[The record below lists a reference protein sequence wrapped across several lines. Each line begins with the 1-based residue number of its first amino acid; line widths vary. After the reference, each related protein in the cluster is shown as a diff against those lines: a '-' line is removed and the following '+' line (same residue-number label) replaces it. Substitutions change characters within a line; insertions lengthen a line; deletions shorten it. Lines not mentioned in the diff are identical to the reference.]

1 MKWIY
6 GKQDWK
12 LTEGGDPAEICCER
26 GLENCYL
33 MTNGL
38 GGFSSLTMTGAAAR
52 NDHAFLM
59 ACVQAP
65 NHRYNLVHR
74 LKEELIFE
82 EDGRKSSQE
91 SVPENGQECSQV
103 LSTQEFADRE
113 PETGCRYLTSFSWED
128 APVWRFLADGV
139 EIVKEA
145 GLEHGANRA
154 ALRYAIRNRSR
165 RDAVL
170 RVTPF
175 YQFVPKGKDMGEKE
189 RIVTVLSREAGSG
202 VEAAARGLVRAEY
215 AASGCPELYLRTN
228 GTFESIP
235 RVQEMLYYRY
245 DACDGRRETGRT
257 QADHRISLGV
267 PAGESRTLE
276 IVFETEGS
284 DRSAGWIITGMKE
297 RRKAL
302 RRQAHF
308 QSETAAALA
317 AAADQFVSR
326 RDSTNGET
334 ILAGYPFFE
343 DWGRDTMI
351 ALPGVCLS
359 TGRYETARNILR
371 TFAVNE
377 RDGLMPNLFP
387 EGGNEPMY
395 NTADAALL
403 FINCVYLYYK
413 RTQDAAF
420 AEEMY
425 PVMERIIN
433 GYMQGTRFGI
443 HMDEDGL
450 IAAGQGL
457 DQVTWMDVRVGEIL
471 PTPRHGKPVEI
482 NAYWYNALRI
492 MEELRPVA
500 GDAEAAGLDRS
511 AADGG
516 AAIGGA
522 VGKPSAGSGTAD
534 CGPDYGALAERVKR
548 SFSKKFWD
556 GERGCLRDVLLEGFP
571 DMQKAASSEAVPG
584 ASAGKGSG
592 NPAASH
598 IGSRT
603 GAHAPQQL
611 RCNQIWAVSLPFT
624 MLDREKERRIVET
637 VFEKLYTPYG
647 LRTLEKEDEEFH
659 PFYGGPMEERD
670 MAYHQGTVWVFPMG
684 AYYLAYLKVHDHSEE
699 AKRTVR
705 EQLETLEPALRE
717 GCIGQLPEIYDGE
730 NPVSSKGCFA
740 QAWSVGELLR
750 VYEALEG
757 AE

>member
-1 MKWIY
+1 MIS
-6 GKQDWK
+6 
-12 LTEGGDPAEICCER
+12 R

-74 LKEELIFE
+74 LKEELIFPE
-82 EDGRKSSQE
+82 KDGGAEADAEKRAE
-91 SVPENGQECSQV
+91 ADAGAGQEIRRV
-103 LSTQEFADRE
+103 LSTQEFAEGE
-113 PETGCRYLTSFSWED
+113 PETGCRYLSFFSWED

-145 GLEHGANRA
+145 GLEHGSNRA
-154 ALRYAIRNRSR
+154 ALLYEITNRSR
-165 RDAVL
+165 REAVL
-170 RVTPF
+170 QVTPF
-175 YQFVPKGKDMGEKE
+175 YQFVPKGKDMGETQ
-189 RIVTVLSREAGSG
+189 RIVSTPSG
-202 VEAAARGLVRAEY
+202 RVHAEN
-215 AASGCPELYLRTN
+215 AASGCPDLYLRTN
-228 GTFESIP
+228 GELESIP
-235 RVQEMLYYRY
+235 RVQERLYYSY
-245 DACDGRRETGRT
+245 DACDGRRKTGRAET
-257 QADHRISLGV
+257 DHRVTIQV

-276 IVFETEGS
+276 IVFETERS
-284 DRSAGWIITGMKE
+284 ERSAGWIITGMKE

-302 RRQAHF
+302 RQQAHF
-308 QSETAAALA
+308 RSETAGALA

-326 RDSTNGET
+326 RDSTKGET

-351 ALPGVCLS
+351 ALPGICLS
-359 TGRYETARNILR
+359 TGRYETAKSILR

-403 FINCVYLYYK
+403 FINCVYLYF
-413 RTQDAAF
+413 RETRDAAF
-420 AEEMY
+420 VKEMY
-425 PVMERIIN
+425 PVMERIVK

-443 HMDEDGL
+443 HMDTDGL

-492 MEELRPVA
+492 MEALGRKAKV
-500 GDAEAAGLDRS
+500 
-511 AADGG
+511 DG
-516 AAIGGA
+516 
-522 VGKPSAGSGTAD
+522 
-534 CGPDYGALAERVKR
+534 CGPDYGALAEQVKR
-548 SFSKKFWD
+548 SFTEKFWD
-556 GERGCLRDVLLEGFP
+556 EERGCLKDVLP
-571 DMQKAASSEAVPG
+571 AMDAKK
-584 ASAGKGSG
+584 ASAETDS
-592 NPAASH
+592 
-598 IGSRT
+598 
-603 GAHAPQQL
+603 AHAQDQI

-624 MLDREKERRIVET
+624 MLDRKKERQIVET

-647 LRTLEKEDEEFH
+647 LRTLEAGDREFH

-670 MAYHQGTVWVFPMG
+670 MAYHQGTVWVFPLG
-684 AYYLAYLKVHDHSEE
+684 AYYLAYLKVHDYSEE
-699 AKRTVR
+699 AKQTVK

-740 QAWSVGELLR
+740 QAWSVGEILR
-750 VYEALEG
+750 VYDALENDG
-757 AE
+757 REPI

>member
-1 MKWIY
+1 MKWNY

-12 LTEGGDPAEICCER
+12 LISR

-38 GGFSSLTMTGAAAR
+38 GGFSSLTMTGVAAR

-74 LKEELIFE
+74 LKEELIFPE
-82 EDGRKSSQE
+82 KDGGAEADAEKRAE
-91 SVPENGQECSQV
+91 ADAGAGQEIRRV
-103 LSTQEFADRE
+103 LSTQEFAEGE
-113 PETGCRYLTSFSWED
+113 PETGCRYLSFFSWED

-145 GLEHGANRA
+145 GLEHGSNRA
-154 ALRYAIRNRSR
+154 ALRYEITNRSR
-165 RDAVL
+165 REAVL
-170 RVTPF
+170 QVTPF
-175 YQFVPKGKDMGEKE
+175 YQFVPKGKDMGETQ
-189 RIVTVLSREAGSG
+189 RIVSTPSG
-202 VEAAARGLVRAEY
+202 RVHAEN
-215 AASGCPELYLRTN
+215 AASGCPDLYLRTN
-228 GTFESIP
+228 GELESIP
-235 RVQEMLYYRY
+235 RVQERLYYSY
-245 DACDGRRETGRT
+245 DACDGRRKTGRAET
-257 QADHRISLGV
+257 DHRVTIQV

-276 IVFETEGS
+276 IVFETERS
-284 DRSAGWIITGMKE
+284 ERSAGWIITGMKE

-302 RRQAHF
+302 RQQAHF
-308 QSETAAALA
+308 RSETAGALA

-326 RDSTNGET
+326 RDSTKGET

-351 ALPGVCLS
+351 ALPGICLS
-359 TGRYETARNILR
+359 TGRYETAKSILR

-403 FINCVYLYYK
+403 FINCVYLYF
-413 RTQDAAF
+413 RETRDAAF
-420 AEEMY
+420 VKEMY
-425 PVMERIIN
+425 PVMERIVK

-443 HMDEDGL
+443 HMDTDGL

-492 MEELRPVA
+492 MEALGRKAKV
-500 GDAEAAGLDRS
+500 
-511 AADGG
+511 DG
-516 AAIGGA
+516 
-522 VGKPSAGSGTAD
+522 
-534 CGPDYGALAERVKR
+534 CGPDYGALAEQVKR
-548 SFSKKFWD
+548 SFTEKFWD
-556 GERGCLRDVLLEGFP
+556 EERGCLKDVLP
-571 DMQKAASSEAVPG
+571 AMDAKK
-584 ASAGKGSG
+584 ASAETDS
-592 NPAASH
+592 
-598 IGSRT
+598 
-603 GAHAPQQL
+603 AHAQDQI

-624 MLDREKERRIVET
+624 MLDRKKERQIVET

-647 LRTLEKEDEEFH
+647 LRTLEAGDREFH

-670 MAYHQGTVWVFPMG
+670 MAYHQGTVWVFPLG
-684 AYYLAYLKVHDHSEE
+684 AYYLAYLKVHDYSEE
-699 AKRTVR
+699 AKQTVK

-740 QAWSVGELLR
+740 QAWSVGEILR
-750 VYEALEG
+750 VYDALENDG
-757 AE
+757 REPI

>member
-1 MKWIY
+1 MIS
-6 GKQDWK
+6 
-12 LTEGGDPAEICCER
+12 R

-59 ACVQAP
+59 ACAQAP

-74 LKEELIFE
+74 LKEELIFPE
-82 EDGRKSSQE
+82 KDGGAEADAEKRAE
-91 SVPENGQECSQV
+91 ADAGAGQEIRRV
-103 LSTQEFADRE
+103 LSTQEFAEGE
-113 PETGCRYLTSFSWED
+113 PETGCRYLSFFSWED

-145 GLEHGANRA
+145 GLEHGSNRA
-154 ALRYAIRNRSR
+154 ALRYEITNRSR
-165 RDAVL
+165 REAVL
-170 RVTPF
+170 QVTPF
-175 YQFVPKGKDMGEKE
+175 YQFVPKGKDMGETQ
-189 RIVTVLSREAGSG
+189 RIVSTPSG
-202 VEAAARGLVRAEY
+202 RVHAEN
-215 AASGCPELYLRTN
+215 AASGCPDLYLRTN
-228 GTFESIP
+228 GELESIP
-235 RVQEMLYYRY
+235 RVQERLYYSY
-245 DACDGRRETGRT
+245 DACDGRRKTGRAET
-257 QADHRISLGV
+257 DHRVTIQV

-276 IVFETEGS
+276 IVFETERS
-284 DRSAGWIITGMKE
+284 ERSAGWIITGMKE

-302 RRQAHF
+302 RQQAHF
-308 QSETAAALA
+308 RSETAGALA

-326 RDSTNGET
+326 RDSTKGET

-351 ALPGVCLS
+351 ALPGICLS
-359 TGRYETARNILR
+359 TGRYETAKSILR

-377 RDGLMPNLFP
+377 QDGLMPNLFP

-403 FINCVYLYYK
+403 FINCVYLYF
-413 RTQDAAF
+413 RETRDAAF
-420 AEEMY
+420 VKEMY
-425 PVMERIIN
+425 PVMERIVK

-443 HMDEDGL
+443 HMDTDGL

-492 MEELRPVA
+492 MEALGRKAKV
-500 GDAEAAGLDRS
+500 
-511 AADGG
+511 DG
-516 AAIGGA
+516 
-522 VGKPSAGSGTAD
+522 
-534 CGPDYGALAERVKR
+534 CGPDYGALAEQVKR
-548 SFSKKFWD
+548 SFTEKFWD
-556 GERGCLRDVLLEGFP
+556 EERGCLKDVLP
-571 DMQKAASSEAVPG
+571 AMDAKK
-584 ASAGKGSG
+584 ASAETDS
-592 NPAASH
+592 
-598 IGSRT
+598 
-603 GAHAPQQL
+603 AHAQDQI

-624 MLDREKERRIVET
+624 MLDRKKERQIVET

-647 LRTLEKEDEEFH
+647 LRTLEAGDREFH

-670 MAYHQGTVWVFPMG
+670 MAYHQGTVWVFPLG
-684 AYYLAYLKVHDHSEE
+684 AYYLAYLKVHDYSEE
-699 AKRTVR
+699 AKQTVK

-740 QAWSVGELLR
+740 QAWSVGEILR
-750 VYEALEG
+750 VYDALENDG
-757 AE
+757 REPI

>member
-1 MKWIY
+1 MIS
-6 GKQDWK
+6 
-12 LTEGGDPAEICCER
+12 R

-59 ACVQAP
+59 ACAQAP

-74 LKEELIFE
+74 LKEELIFPE
-82 EDGRKSSQE
+82 KDGGAEADAGAAQE
-91 SVPENGQECSQV
+91 IRRV
-103 LSTQEFADRE
+103 LSTQEFAEGE
-113 PETGCRYLTSFSWED
+113 PETGCRYLSFFSWED

-145 GLEHGANRA
+145 GLEHGSNRA
-154 ALRYAIRNRSR
+154 ALRYEITNRSR
-165 RDAVL
+165 REAVL
-170 RVTPF
+170 QVTPF
-175 YQFVPKGKDMGEKE
+175 YQFVPKGKDMGEAQ
-189 RIVTVLSREAGSG
+189 RIVSMPSG
-202 VEAAARGLVRAEY
+202 RIHAEN
-215 AASGCPELYLRTN
+215 AVSGCPDLYLRTN
-228 GTFESIP
+228 GELESIP
-235 RVQEMLYYRY
+235 RVQERLYYSY

-257 QADHRISLGV
+257 ETDHRITIQV

-276 IVFETEGS
+276 IVFETERS
-284 DRSAGWIITGMKE
+284 ERSAGWIITGMKE

-302 RRQAHF
+302 RQQAHF
-308 QSETAAALA
+308 RSETAGALA

-326 RDSTNGET
+326 RDSTKGET

-351 ALPGVCLS
+351 ALPGICLS
-359 TGRYETARNILR
+359 TGRYETAKSILR

-403 FINCVYLYYK
+403 FINCVYLYFRK
-413 RTQDAAF
+413 TRDTAF
-420 AEEMY
+420 VEEMY
-425 PVMERIIN
+425 PVMERIVK

-443 HMDEDGL
+443 HMDTDGL

-492 MEELRPVA
+492 MEALGRKA
-500 GDAEAAGLDRS
+500 K
-511 AADGG
+511 ADG
-516 AAIGGA
+516 
-522 VGKPSAGSGTAD
+522 
-534 CGPDYGALAERVKR
+534 CGPDYGALAEQVKR
-548 SFSKKFWD
+548 SFTEKFWD
-556 GERGCLRDVLLEGFP
+556 QERGCLKDVL
-571 DMQKAASSEAVPG
+571 
-584 ASAGKGSG
+584 SAMDAKKDSVETGSV
-592 NPAASH
+592 
-598 IGSRT
+598 
-603 GAHAPQQL
+603 HAQNQI

-624 MLDREKERRIVET
+624 MLDRKKERQIVET

-647 LRTLEKEDEEFH
+647 LRTLEAGDREFH

-670 MAYHQGTVWVFPMG
+670 MAYHQGTVWVFPLG
-684 AYYLAYLKVHDHSEE
+684 AYYLAYLKVHGYSEE
-699 AKRTVR
+699 AKQTVK

-740 QAWSVGELLR
+740 QAWSVGEILR
-750 VYEALEG
+750 VYDALENDG
-757 AE
+757 REPI

>member
-1 MKWIY
+1 MIS
-6 GKQDWK
+6 
-12 LTEGGDPAEICCER
+12 R

-59 ACVQAP
+59 ACAQAP

-74 LKEELIFE
+74 LKEELIFPE
-82 EDGRKSSQE
+82 KDGGAEADAGAAQEIRK
-91 SVPENGQECSQV
+91 V
-103 LSTQEFADRE
+103 LSTQEFAEGE
-113 PETGCRYLTSFSWED
+113 PETGCRYLSFFSWED

-145 GLEHGANRA
+145 GLEHGSSRA
-154 ALRYAIRNRSR
+154 ALRYEITNRSR
-165 RDAVL
+165 REAVL
-170 RVTPF
+170 QVTPF
-175 YQFVPKGKDMGEKE
+175 YQFVPKGKDMGERQ
-189 RIVTVLSREAGSG
+189 RIVSTPSG
-202 VEAAARGLVRAEY
+202 RVHAEN
-215 AASGCPELYLRTN
+215 AASGCPDLYLRTN
-228 GTFESIP
+228 GELESIP
-235 RVQEMLYYRY
+235 RVQERLYYSY

-257 QADHRISLGV
+257 ETDHRIRIAV

-276 IVFETEGS
+276 IVFETERS
-284 DRSAGWIITGMKE
+284 ERSAGWIITGMKE

-302 RRQAHF
+302 RQQAHF
-308 QSETAAALA
+308 RSETAGALA

-326 RDSTNGET
+326 RDSTKGET

-351 ALPGVCLS
+351 ALPGICLS
-359 TGRYETARNILR
+359 TGRYETAKSILR

-403 FINCVYLYYK
+403 FINCVYLYFRK
-413 RTQDAAF
+413 TRDTAF
-420 AEEMY
+420 VEEMY
-425 PVMERIIN
+425 PVMERIVK

-443 HMDEDGL
+443 HMDTDGL

-492 MEELRPVA
+492 MEALGRKA
-500 GDAEAAGLDRS
+500 K
-511 AADGG
+511 ADG
-516 AAIGGA
+516 
-522 VGKPSAGSGTAD
+522 
-534 CGPDYGALAERVKR
+534 CGPDYGALAEQVKR
-548 SFSKKFWD
+548 SFTEKFWD
-556 GERGCLRDVLLEGFP
+556 QERGCLKDVLPAMDAKKDSVET
-571 DMQKAASSEAVPG
+571 
-584 ASAGKGSG
+584 GSV
-592 NPAASH
+592 
-598 IGSRT
+598 
-603 GAHAPQQL
+603 HAQNQI

-624 MLDREKERRIVET
+624 MLDRKKERQIVET

-647 LRTLEKEDEEFH
+647 LRTLEAGDREFH

-670 MAYHQGTVWVFPMG
+670 MAYHQGTVWVFPLG
-684 AYYLAYLKVHDHSEE
+684 AYYLAYLKVHDYSEE
-699 AKRTVR
+699 AKQTVK

-740 QAWSVGELLR
+740 QAWSVGEILR
-750 VYEALEG
+750 VYDALENDG
-757 AE
+757 REPI

>member
-1 MKWIY
+1 MKWNY

-12 LTEGGDPAEICCER
+12 LISR

-59 ACVQAP
+59 ACAQAP

-74 LKEELIFE
+74 LKEELIFPE
-82 EDGRKSSQE
+82 KDGGAEADAGAAQEIRK
-91 SVPENGQECSQV
+91 V
-103 LSTQEFADRE
+103 LSTQEFAEGE
-113 PETGCRYLTSFSWED
+113 PETGCRYLSFFSWED

-145 GLEHGANRA
+145 GLEHGSNRA
-154 ALRYAIRNRSR
+154 ALRYEITNRSR
-165 RDAVL
+165 REAVL
-170 RVTPF
+170 QVTPF
-175 YQFVPKGKDMGEKE
+175 YQFVPKGKDMGEAQ
-189 RIVTVLSREAGSG
+189 RIVSMPSG
-202 VEAAARGLVRAEY
+202 RIHAEN
-215 AASGCPELYLRTN
+215 AVSGCPDLYLRTN
-228 GTFESIP
+228 GELESIP
-235 RVQEMLYYRY
+235 RVQERLYYSY

-257 QADHRISLGV
+257 ETDHRIRIAV

-276 IVFETEGS
+276 IVFETERS
-284 DRSAGWIITGMKE
+284 ERSAGWIITGMKE

-302 RRQAHF
+302 RQQAHF
-308 QSETAAALA
+308 RSETAGALA

-326 RDSTNGET
+326 RDSTKGET

-351 ALPGVCLS
+351 ALPGICLS
-359 TGRYETARNILR
+359 TGRYETAKSILR

-403 FINCVYLYYK
+403 FINCVYLYF
-413 RTQDAAF
+413 RETRDAAF
-420 AEEMY
+420 VKEMY
-425 PVMERIIN
+425 PVMERIIK

-443 HMDEDGL
+443 HMDTDGL

-492 MEELRPVA
+492 MEELGRKA
-500 GDAEAAGLDRS
+500 K
-511 AADGG
+511 ADG
-516 AAIGGA
+516 
-522 VGKPSAGSGTAD
+522 
-534 CGPDYGALAERVKR
+534 CGPDYGALAEQVKR
-548 SFSKKFWD
+548 SFTEKFWD
-556 GERGCLRDVLLEGFP
+556 QERGCLKDVLP
-571 DMQKAASSEAVPG
+571 AMDTKKASVGTDS
-584 ASAGKGSG
+584 
-592 NPAASH
+592 
-598 IGSRT
+598 
-603 GAHAPQQL
+603 AHAQDQI

-624 MLDREKERRIVET
+624 MLDRDKERQIVET

-647 LRTLEKEDEEFH
+647 LRTLEAGDREFH

-670 MAYHQGTVWVFPMG
+670 MAYHQGTVWVFPLG
-684 AYYLAYLKVHDHSEE
+684 AYYLAYLKVHGYSEE
-699 AKRTVR
+699 AKQTVK

-740 QAWSVGELLR
+740 QAWSVGEILR
-750 VYEALEG
+750 VYDALENDG
-757 AE
+757 QETI

>member
-1 MKWIY
+1 MKWNY

-12 LTEGGDPAEICCER
+12 LISR

-59 ACVQAP
+59 ACAQAP

-74 LKEELIFE
+74 LKEELIFPE
-82 EDGRKSSQE
+82 KDGGAEADAGAAQEIRK
-91 SVPENGQECSQV
+91 V
-103 LSTQEFADRE
+103 LSTQEFSEGE
-113 PETGCRYLTSFSWED
+113 PETGCHYLSFFSWED

-145 GLEHGANRA
+145 GLEHGSNRA
-154 ALRYAIRNRSR
+154 ALRYEITNGSR
-165 RDAVL
+165 REAVL
-170 RVTPF
+170 QVTPF
-175 YQFVPKGKDMGEKE
+175 YQFVPKGKDMGERQ
-189 RIVTVLSREAGSG
+189 RIVSMPSG
-202 VEAAARGLVRAEY
+202 RIHAEN
-215 AASGCPELYLRTN
+215 AASGCPDLYLRTN
-228 GTFESIP
+228 GELESIP
-235 RVQEMLYYRY
+235 RVQERLYYSY

-257 QADHRISLGV
+257 ETDHRIRIAV

-276 IVFETEGS
+276 IVFETERS
-284 DRSAGWIITGMKE
+284 ERSAGWIITGMKE

-302 RRQAHF
+302 RQQAHF
-308 QSETAAALA
+308 RSETAGALA

-326 RDSTNGET
+326 RDSTKGET

-351 ALPGVCLS
+351 ALPGICLS
-359 TGRYETARNILR
+359 TGRYETAKSILR

-403 FINCVYLYYK
+403 FINCVYLYFRK
-413 RTQDAAF
+413 TRDAAF
-420 AEEMY
+420 VEEMY
-425 PVMERIIN
+425 PVMERIVK

-443 HMDEDGL
+443 HMDTDGL

-492 MEELRPVA
+492 MEALGRKA
-500 GDAEAAGLDRS
+500 K
-511 AADGG
+511 ADG
-516 AAIGGA
+516 
-522 VGKPSAGSGTAD
+522 
-534 CGPDYGALAERVKR
+534 CGPDYGALAEQVKR
-548 SFSKKFWD
+548 SFTEKFWD
-556 GERGCLRDVLLEGFP
+556 QERGCLKDVLPAMDAKKDSVET
-571 DMQKAASSEAVPG
+571 
-584 ASAGKGSG
+584 GSV
-592 NPAASH
+592 
-598 IGSRT
+598 
-603 GAHAPQQL
+603 HAQNQI

-624 MLDREKERRIVET
+624 MLDRKKERQIVET

-647 LRTLEKEDEEFH
+647 LRTLEAGDREFH

-670 MAYHQGTVWVFPMG
+670 MAYHQGTVWVFPLG
-684 AYYLAYLKVHDHSEE
+684 AYYLAYLKVHDYSEE
-699 AKRTVR
+699 AKQTVK

-740 QAWSVGELLR
+740 QAWSVGEILR
-750 VYEALEG
+750 VYDALENDG
-757 AE
+757 QEPI

>member
-1 MKWIY
+1 MIS
-6 GKQDWK
+6 
-12 LTEGGDPAEICCER
+12 R

-38 GGFSSLTMTGAAAR
+38 GGFSSLTMTGVAAR

-74 LKEELIFE
+74 LKEELIFPE
-82 EDGRKSSQE
+82 KDGGAEADAEKRAE
-91 SVPENGQECSQV
+91 ADAGAGQEIRRV
-103 LSTQEFADRE
+103 LSTQEFAEGE
-113 PETGCRYLTSFSWED
+113 PETGCRYLSFFSWED

-145 GLEHGANRA
+145 GLEHGSNRA
-154 ALRYAIRNRSR
+154 ALLYEITNRSR
-165 RDAVL
+165 REAVL
-170 RVTPF
+170 QVTPF
-175 YQFVPKGKDMGEKE
+175 YQFVPKGKDMGERQ
-189 RIVTVLSREAGSG
+189 RIVSTPSG
-202 VEAAARGLVRAEY
+202 RVHAEN
-215 AASGCPELYLRTN
+215 AASGCPDLYLRTN
-228 GTFESIP
+228 GELESIP
-235 RVQEMLYYRY
+235 RVQERLYYSY
-245 DACDGRRETGRT
+245 DACDGRRKTGRAET
-257 QADHRISLGV
+257 DHRIRIAV

-276 IVFETEGS
+276 IVFETERS
-284 DRSAGWIITGMKE
+284 ERSAGWIITGMKE

-302 RRQAHF
+302 RQQAHF
-308 QSETAAALA
+308 RSETAGALA

-326 RDSTNGET
+326 RDSTKGET

-351 ALPGVCLS
+351 ALPGICLS
-359 TGRYETARNILR
+359 TGRYETAKSILR

-403 FINCVYLYYK
+403 FINCVYLYF
-413 RTQDAAF
+413 RETRDAAF
-420 AEEMY
+420 VKEMY
-425 PVMERIIN
+425 PVMERIVK

-443 HMDEDGL
+443 HMDTDGL

-492 MEELRPVA
+492 MEALGRKAKV
-500 GDAEAAGLDRS
+500 
-511 AADGG
+511 DG
-516 AAIGGA
+516 
-522 VGKPSAGSGTAD
+522 
-534 CGPDYGALAERVKR
+534 CGPDYGALAEQVKR
-548 SFSKKFWD
+548 SFTEKFWD
-556 GERGCLRDVLLEGFP
+556 EERGCLKDVLP
-571 DMQKAASSEAVPG
+571 AMDAKK
-584 ASAGKGSG
+584 ASAETDS
-592 NPAASH
+592 
-598 IGSRT
+598 
-603 GAHAPQQL
+603 AHAQDQI

-624 MLDREKERRIVET
+624 MLDRKKERQIVET

-647 LRTLEKEDEEFH
+647 LRTLEAGDREFH

-670 MAYHQGTVWVFPMG
+670 MAYHQGTVWVFPLG
-684 AYYLAYLKVHDHSEE
+684 AYYLAYLKVHDYSEE
-699 AKRTVR
+699 AKQTVK

-740 QAWSVGELLR
+740 QAWSVGEILR
-750 VYEALEG
+750 VYDALENDG
-757 AE
+757 REPI

>member
-1 MKWIY
+1 MIS
-6 GKQDWK
+6 
-12 LTEGGDPAEICCER
+12 R

-38 GGFSSLTMTGAAAR
+38 GGFSSLTMTGVAAR

-59 ACVQAP
+59 ACAQAP

-74 LKEELIFE
+74 LKEELIFPE
-82 EDGRKSSQE
+82 KDGGAEADAGAAQEIRK
-91 SVPENGQECSQV
+91 V
-103 LSTQEFADRE
+103 LSTQEFAEGE
-113 PETGCRYLTSFSWED
+113 PETGCRYLSFFSWED

-145 GLEHGANRA
+145 GLEHGSNRA
-154 ALRYAIRNRSR
+154 ALRYEITNRSR
-165 RDAVL
+165 REAVL
-170 RVTPF
+170 QVTPF
-175 YQFVPKGKDMGEKE
+175 YQFVPKGKDMGEAQ
-189 RIVTVLSREAGSG
+189 RIVSMPSG
-202 VEAAARGLVRAEY
+202 RIHAEN
-215 AASGCPELYLRTN
+215 AVSGCPDLYLRTN
-228 GTFESIP
+228 GELESIP
-235 RVQEMLYYRY
+235 RVQERLYYSY
-245 DACDGRRETGRT
+245 DACDGRRKTGRT
-257 QADHRISLGV
+257 ETDHRITIQV

-276 IVFETEGS
+276 IVFETERS
-284 DRSAGWIITGMKE
+284 ERSAGWIITGMKE

-302 RRQAHF
+302 RQQAHF
-308 QSETAAALA
+308 RSETAGALA

-326 RDSTNGET
+326 RDSTKGET

-351 ALPGVCLS
+351 ALPGICLS
-359 TGRYETARNILR
+359 TGRYETAKSILR

-403 FINCVYLYYK
+403 FINCVYLYFRK
-413 RTQDAAF
+413 TRDAAF
-420 AEEMY
+420 VEEMY
-425 PVMERIIN
+425 PVMERIVK

-443 HMDEDGL
+443 HMDTDGL

-492 MEELRPVA
+492 MEALGRKAKV
-500 GDAEAAGLDRS
+500 
-511 AADGG
+511 DG
-516 AAIGGA
+516 
-522 VGKPSAGSGTAD
+522 
-534 CGPDYGALAERVKR
+534 CGPDYGALAEQVKR
-548 SFSKKFWD
+548 SFTEKFWD
-556 GERGCLRDVLLEGFP
+556 EERGCLKDVLP
-571 DMQKAASSEAVPG
+571 AMDAKK
-584 ASAGKGSG
+584 ASAETDS
-592 NPAASH
+592 
-598 IGSRT
+598 
-603 GAHAPQQL
+603 AHAQDQI

-624 MLDREKERRIVET
+624 MLDRKKERQIVET

-647 LRTLEKEDEEFH
+647 LRTLEAGDREFH

-670 MAYHQGTVWVFPMG
+670 MAYHQGTVWVFPLG
-684 AYYLAYLKVHDHSEE
+684 AYYLAYLKVHGYSEE
-699 AKRTVR
+699 AKQTVK

-740 QAWSVGELLR
+740 QAWSVGEILR
-750 VYEALEG
+750 VYDALENDG
-757 AE
+757 REPI

>member
-1 MKWIY
+1 MIS
-6 GKQDWK
+6 
-12 LTEGGDPAEICCER
+12 R

-74 LKEELIFE
+74 LKEELIFAE
-82 EDGRKSSQE
+82 KDGGAEADAEKRAE
-91 SVPENGQECSQV
+91 ADAGAGQEIRRV
-103 LSTQEFADRE
+103 LSTQEFAEGE
-113 PETGCRYLTSFSWED
+113 PETGCRYLSFFSWED

-145 GLEHGANRA
+145 GLEHGSNRA
-154 ALRYAIRNRSR
+154 ALRYEITNRSR
-165 RDAVL
+165 REAVL
-170 RVTPF
+170 QVTPF
-175 YQFVPKGKDMGEKE
+175 YQFVPKGKDMGETQ
-189 RIVTVLSREAGSG
+189 RIVSTPSG
-202 VEAAARGLVRAEY
+202 RIHAEN
-215 AASGCPELYLRTN
+215 AVSGCPDLYLRTN
-228 GTFESIP
+228 GELESIP
-235 RVQEMLYYRY
+235 RVQERLYYSY
-245 DACDGRRETGRT
+245 DACDGRRKTGRAET
-257 QADHRISLGV
+257 DHRITIQV

-276 IVFETEGS
+276 IVFETERS
-284 DRSAGWIITGMKE
+284 ERSAGWIITGMKE

-302 RRQAHF
+302 RQQAHF
-308 QSETAAALA
+308 RSETAGALA
-317 AAADQFVSR
+317 AAADQFVPR
-326 RDSTNGET
+326 RDSTKGET

-351 ALPGVCLS
+351 ALPGICLS
-359 TGRYETARNILR
+359 TGRYETAKSILR

-403 FINCVYLYYK
+403 FINCVYLYFRK
-413 RTQDAAF
+413 TRDAAF
-420 AEEMY
+420 VEEMY
-425 PVMERIIN
+425 PVMERIVK

-443 HMDEDGL
+443 HMDTDGL

-492 MEELRPVA
+492 MEALGRKAKV
-500 GDAEAAGLDRS
+500 
-511 AADGG
+511 DG
-516 AAIGGA
+516 
-522 VGKPSAGSGTAD
+522 
-534 CGPDYGALAERVKR
+534 CGPDYGALAEQVKR
-548 SFSKKFWD
+548 SFTEKFWD
-556 GERGCLRDVLLEGFP
+556 QERGCLKDVLSAM
-571 DMQKAASSEAVPG
+571 DAKKASVET
-584 ASAGKGSG
+584 GSV
-592 NPAASH
+592 
-598 IGSRT
+598 
-603 GAHAPQQL
+603 HAQDQI

-624 MLDREKERRIVET
+624 MLDRKKERQIVET

-647 LRTLEKEDEEFH
+647 LRTLEAGDREFH

-670 MAYHQGTVWVFPMG
+670 MAYHQGTVWVFPLG
-684 AYYLAYLKVHDHSEE
+684 AYYLAYLKVHDYSEE
-699 AKRTVR
+699 AKQTVK

-740 QAWSVGELLR
+740 QAWSVGEILR
-750 VYEALEG
+750 VYDALENNG
-757 AE
+757 QEPI

>member
-1 MKWIY
+1 MIS
-6 GKQDWK
+6 
-12 LTEGGDPAEICCER
+12 R

-38 GGFSSLTMTGAAAR
+38 GGFSSLTMTGVAAR

-59 ACVQAP
+59 ACAQAP

-74 LKEELIFE
+74 LKEELIFPE
-82 EDGRKSSQE
+82 KDGGAEADAGAAQE
-91 SVPENGQECSQV
+91 IRRV
-103 LSTQEFADRE
+103 LSTQEFAEGE
-113 PETGCRYLTSFSWED
+113 PETGCRYLSFFSWED

-145 GLEHGANRA
+145 GLEHGSNRV
-154 ALRYAIRNRSR
+154 ALRYEITNRSR
-165 RDAVL
+165 REAVL
-170 RVTPF
+170 QVTPF
-175 YQFVPKGKDMGEKE
+175 YQFVPKGKDMGEAQ
-189 RIVTVLSREAGSG
+189 RIVSTPSG
-202 VEAAARGLVRAEY
+202 RVHAEN
-215 AASGCPELYLRTN
+215 AASGCPDLYLRTN
-228 GTFESIP
+228 GELESIP
-235 RVQEMLYYRY
+235 RVQERLYYSY
-245 DACDGRRETGRT
+245 DACDGRRKTGRT
-257 QADHRISLGV
+257 ETDHRITIQV

-276 IVFETEGS
+276 IVFETERS
-284 DRSAGWIITGMKE
+284 ERSAGWIITGMKE

-302 RRQAHF
+302 RQQAHF
-308 QSETAAALA
+308 RSETAGALA

-326 RDSTNGET
+326 RDSTKGET

-351 ALPGVCLS
+351 ALPGICLS
-359 TGRYETARNILR
+359 TGRYETAKSILR

-403 FINCVYLYYK
+403 FINCVYLYFRK
-413 RTQDAAF
+413 TRDAAF
-420 AEEMY
+420 VEEMY
-425 PVMERIIN
+425 PVMERIVK

-443 HMDEDGL
+443 HMDTDGL

-492 MEELRPVA
+492 MEALGRKAKV
-500 GDAEAAGLDRS
+500 
-511 AADGG
+511 DG
-516 AAIGGA
+516 
-522 VGKPSAGSGTAD
+522 
-534 CGPDYGALAERVKR
+534 CGPDYGALAEQVKR
-548 SFSKKFWD
+548 SFTEKFWD
-556 GERGCLRDVLLEGFP
+556 EERGCLKDVLP
-571 DMQKAASSEAVPG
+571 AMDAKK
-584 ASAGKGSG
+584 ASAETDS
-592 NPAASH
+592 
-598 IGSRT
+598 
-603 GAHAPQQL
+603 AHAQDQI

-624 MLDREKERRIVET
+624 MLDRKKERQIVET

-647 LRTLEKEDEEFH
+647 LRTLEAGDREFH

-670 MAYHQGTVWVFPMG
+670 MAYHQGTVWVFPLG
-684 AYYLAYLKVHDHSEE
+684 AYYLAYLKVHDYSEE
-699 AKRTVR
+699 AKQTVK

-740 QAWSVGELLR
+740 QAWSVGEILR
-750 VYEALEG
+750 VYDALEKG
-757 AE
+757 VQEPI

>member
-1 MKWIY
+1 MIS
-6 GKQDWK
+6 
-12 LTEGGDPAEICCER
+12 R

-38 GGFSSLTMTGAAAR
+38 GGFSSLTMTGVAAR

-59 ACVQAP
+59 ACAQAP

-74 LKEELIFE
+74 LKEELIFPE
-82 EDGRKSSQE
+82 KDGGAEADAGAAQEIRK
-91 SVPENGQECSQV
+91 V
-103 LSTQEFADRE
+103 LSTQEFAEGE
-113 PETGCRYLTSFSWED
+113 PETGCRYLSFFSWED

-145 GLEHGANRA
+145 GLEHGSNRA
-154 ALRYAIRNRSR
+154 ALRYEITNRSR
-165 RDAVL
+165 REAAL
-170 RVTPF
+170 QVTPF
-175 YQFVPKGKDMGEKE
+175 YQFVPKGKDMGEGQ
-189 RIVTVLSREAGSG
+189 RIVSTPSG
-202 VEAAARGLVRAEY
+202 RIHAEN
-215 AASGCPELYLRTN
+215 AVSGCPDLYLRTN
-228 GTFESIP
+228 GELESIP
-235 RVQEMLYYRY
+235 RVQERLYYSY
-245 DACDGRRETGRT
+245 DACDGRRKTGRT
-257 QADHRISLGV
+257 ETDHRITIQV

-276 IVFETEGS
+276 IVFETERS
-284 DRSAGWIITGMKE
+284 ERSAGWIITGMKE

-302 RRQAHF
+302 RQQAHF
-308 QSETAAALA
+308 RSETAGALA

-326 RDSTNGET
+326 RDSTKGET

-351 ALPGVCLS
+351 ALPGICLS
-359 TGRYETARNILR
+359 TGRYETAKSILR

-403 FINCVYLYYK
+403 FINCVYLYFRK
-413 RTQDAAF
+413 TRDAAF
-420 AEEMY
+420 VEEMY
-425 PVMERIIN
+425 PVMERIVK

-443 HMDEDGL
+443 HMDTDGL

-492 MEELRPVA
+492 MEALGRKA
-500 GDAEAAGLDRS
+500 K
-511 AADGG
+511 ADG
-516 AAIGGA
+516 
-522 VGKPSAGSGTAD
+522 
-534 CGPDYGALAERVKR
+534 CGPDYGALAEQVKR
-548 SFSKKFWD
+548 SFTEKFWD
-556 GERGCLRDVLLEGFP
+556 EERGCLKDVLP
-571 DMQKAASSEAVPG
+571 AMDAKK
-584 ASAGKGSG
+584 ASAETDS
-592 NPAASH
+592 
-598 IGSRT
+598 
-603 GAHAPQQL
+603 AHAQDQI

-624 MLDREKERRIVET
+624 MLDRKKERQIVET

-647 LRTLEKEDEEFH
+647 LRTLESGDREFH

-670 MAYHQGTVWVFPMG
+670 MAYHQGTVWVFPLG
-684 AYYLAYLKVHDHSEE
+684 AYYLAYLKVHDYSEE
-699 AKRTVR
+699 AKQTVK

-740 QAWSVGELLR
+740 QAWSVGEILR
-750 VYEALEG
+750 VYDALENDG
-757 AE
+757 REPI

>member
-1 MKWIY
+1 MKWNY

-12 LTEGGDPAEICCER
+12 LISR

-59 ACVQAP
+59 ACAQAP

-74 LKEELIFE
+74 LKEELIFAE
-82 EDGRKSSQE
+82 KDGGAEADAGAAQEIRK
-91 SVPENGQECSQV
+91 V
-103 LSTQEFADRE
+103 LSTQEFAEGE
-113 PETGCRYLTSFSWED
+113 PETGCRYLSFFSWED

-145 GLEHGANRA
+145 GLEHGSNRA
-154 ALRYAIRNRSR
+154 ALRYEITNRSR
-165 RDAVL
+165 REAVL
-170 RVTPF
+170 QVTPF
-175 YQFVPKGKDMGEKE
+175 YQFVPKGKDMGETQ
-189 RIVTVLSREAGSG
+189 RIVSTPSG
-202 VEAAARGLVRAEY
+202 RVHAEN
-215 AASGCPELYLRTN
+215 AASGCPDLYLRTN
-228 GTFESIP
+228 GELESIP
-235 RVQEMLYYRY
+235 RVQERLYYSY

-257 QADHRISLGV
+257 ETDHRIRIAV

-276 IVFETEGS
+276 IVFETERS
-284 DRSAGWIITGMKE
+284 ERSAGWIITGMKE

-302 RRQAHF
+302 RQQAHF
-308 QSETAAALA
+308 RSETAGALA

-326 RDSTNGET
+326 RDSTKGET

-351 ALPGVCLS
+351 ALPGICLS
-359 TGRYETARNILR
+359 TGRYETAKSILR

-403 FINCVYLYYK
+403 FINCVYLYFRK
-413 RTQDAAF
+413 TRDTAF
-420 AEEMY
+420 VEEMY
-425 PVMERIIN
+425 PVMERIVK

-443 HMDEDGL
+443 HMDTDGL

-492 MEELRPVA
+492 MEALGRKA
-500 GDAEAAGLDRS
+500 K
-511 AADGG
+511 ADG
-516 AAIGGA
+516 
-522 VGKPSAGSGTAD
+522 
-534 CGPDYGALAERVKR
+534 CGPDYGVLAEQVKR
-548 SFSKKFWD
+548 SFTEKFWD
-556 GERGCLRDVLLEGFP
+556 QERGCLKDVLPAMDAKKDSVET
-571 DMQKAASSEAVPG
+571 
-584 ASAGKGSG
+584 GSV
-592 NPAASH
+592 
-598 IGSRT
+598 
-603 GAHAPQQL
+603 HAQDQI

-624 MLDREKERRIVET
+624 MLDRKKERQIVET

-647 LRTLEKEDEEFH
+647 LRTLEAGDREFH

-670 MAYHQGTVWVFPMG
+670 MAYHQGTVWVFPLG
-684 AYYLAYLKVHDHSEE
+684 AYYLAYLKVHGYSEE
-699 AKRTVR
+699 AKQTVK

-740 QAWSVGELLR
+740 QAWSVGEILR
-750 VYEALEG
+750 VYDALENDG
-757 AE
+757 REPI